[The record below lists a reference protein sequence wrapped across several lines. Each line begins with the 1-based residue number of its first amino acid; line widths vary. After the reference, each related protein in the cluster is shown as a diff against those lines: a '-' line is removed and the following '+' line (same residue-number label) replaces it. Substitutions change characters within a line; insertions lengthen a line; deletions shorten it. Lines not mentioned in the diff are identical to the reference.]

1 MNQILVT
8 EKIYVTPEL
17 RRKKQIYK
25 ILFIISIFS
34 IISLFSLYIYAEY
47 DRNKDES
54 ISDDILSF
62 MIAKNDETTVSLSE
76 NALVVKI
83 TQDIVGEIE
92 DTNTNPNTNPN
103 TNTNTN
109 TNTNANTNTNTEQPQ
124 KQLQTAT
131 ATSTYIAPNG
141 KKYESIGIVKIPK
154 LNITYP
160 ILSKTTDALMKV
172 SACKFHGA
180 NPNEVGNL
188 CIIAHNYRKNGVF
201 FSDVPTLVVGDIV
214 EIQDLSQRTIQ
225 YEVYDVHTVMPDN
238 VDDTTQKTNGRK
250 EVTLITCTNDGK
262 QRFIVR
268 CKEKL

>member
-17 RRKKQIYK
+17 KRKKQIYK
-25 ILFIISIFS
+25 ILFIASIFLM
-34 IISLFSLYIYAEY
+34 ISLFSIYIYAEY

-54 ISDDILSF
+54 ISDDILSSL
-62 MIAKNDETTVSLSE
+62 ILRNDETTVSSSE

-83 TQDIVGEIE
+83 TQDLMEEIE
-92 DTNTNPNTNPN
+92 N
-103 TNTNTN
+103 TNTQ
-109 TNTNANTNTNTEQPQ
+109 QPQ
-124 KQLQTAT
+124 KQLQMAT

-141 KKYESIGIVKIPK
+141 KKYESVGIVKIPK

-160 ILSKTTDALMKV
+160 ILSKTTDALLKV
-172 SACKFHGA
+172 SVCKFHGA

-188 CIIAHNYRKNGVF
+188 CIIAHNYRRKGIF
-201 FSDVPTLVVGDIV
+201 FSDVPTLEVGDIV

-225 YEVYDVHTVMPDN
+225 YEVYDVHTVMPN
-238 VDDTTQKTNGRK
+238 NRADTTQKTNGRK